1 MPKLVEAIFGQIN
14 TILMDFDIGAEVTW
28 SIIYFYQVTCL
39 FYNVVNAEQTV
50 GNINKDEKMGT
61 HNNFFPLADISDE
74 AGEAEKSKEGKQLC
88 QPQDPSN
95 AA

>member
-1 MPKLVEAIFGQIN
+1 
-14 TILMDFDIGAEVTW
+14 
-28 SIIYFYQVTCL
+28 
-39 FYNVVNAEQTV
+39 
-50 GNINKDEKMGT
+50 MGT

-74 AGEAEKSKEGKQLC
+74 AGEAEKTKEGKQLC